1 MEARSVGRMGSLA
14 RVIGSMVGVGILITP
29 PLVARAVD
37 SVWMYMALWGAGG
50 LVSVCGAVCY
60 AELGVLMP
68 RGGGDAIFQRTALG
82 PSLAAASGAV
92 VFLVCFA
99 ASIAAILFVGGPW
112 YVAAAAAVAV
122 WLIRVVVART
132 IARQIAAL
140 PARIDPFA
148 LREPWRFFVRDA
160 LQARTRFAEALAHTP
175 DGPLRT
181 RLLEI
186 GDALTASVEHC
197 WEAACTGQRLSD
209 ARRRI
214 DAERL
219 ERDLASLPGGDA
231 RIGSI
236 DAQLASHARLT
247 MREESV
253 RDELERIEFRLE
265 EAVVRAEELGTR
277 AGTLGDV
284 EHVGAAISDVV
295 HELEALRLGLDD
307 VEELS

>member
-1 MEARSVGRMGSLA
+1 MARRLEP
-14 RVIGSMVGVGILITP
+14 T
-29 PLVARAVD
+29 
-37 SVWMYMALWGAGG
+37 
-50 LVSVCGAVCY
+50 
-60 AELGVLMP
+60 
-68 RGGGDAIFQRTALG
+68 
-82 PSLAAASGAV
+82 
-92 VFLVCFA
+92 VFLAMVSPFTVALVA

-112 YVAAAAAVAV
+112 YVAVAVAVAV
-122 WLIRVVVART
+122 WLTRVVVART
-132 IARQIAAL
+132 VARRVAAL
-140 PARIDPFA
+140 PPRIDPFA

-160 LQARTRFAEALAHTP
+160 LQARARFAEALAHTP
-175 DGPLRT
+175 EGPLRT
-181 RLLEI
+181 RLFEI

-197 WEAACTGQRLSD
+197 WEAARTGQRLSD

-219 ERDLASLPGGDA
+219 ERDLASLPVGDT

-236 DAQLASHARLT
+236 DAQLASHTRLT
-247 MREESV
+247 IREASV

-265 EAVVRAEELGTR
+265 EAVVRAEELSTR

-284 EHVGAAISDVV
+284 EHVGAAIRDVV